1 MIPSI
6 AAYTPAT
13 PIEPVTPAPPTKP
26 TQTTDA
32 SAPTSGVS
40 TAVDTIPSSPPGEV
54 LEAMGAASD
63 RYDSLAAENKHVGV
77 EVVDGGGGV
86 KVQVTDLQGNVISPP
101 LPPSGVFDILDGKD

>member
-13 PIEPVTPAPPTKP
+13 PIERAAPAAPTQP

-40 TAVDTIPSSPPGEV
+40 TSVDTIPASPPSEV
-54 LEAMGAASD
+54 LQAMGAASD
-63 RYDSLAAENKHVGV
+63 RYDSLAAQGKHVGL
-77 EVVDGGGGV
+77 EVVDGGAGV